1 MAHAIEARVPFLDHE
16 LVEYGL
22 QVPPKL
28 KIRRGETKYLLR
40 RYAEELLPSNV
51 ARRSKRAFYAPLE
64 SYLEDPRF
72 RELIDDTLNGTVVRS
87 RGMLRPEAVGRI
99 RDSMHSGDFIY
110 AKQAFSLV
118 MLELWLRTAVDRAG
132 VR

>member
-1 MAHAIEARVPFLDHE
+1 
-16 LVEYGL
+16 
-22 QVPPKL
+22 
-28 KIRRGETKYLLR
+28 
-40 RYAEELLPSNV
+40 
-51 ARRSKRAFYAPLE
+51 
-64 SYLEDPRF
+64 
-72 RELIDDTLNGTVVRS
+72 
-87 RGMLRPEAVGRI
+87 MLRPEAVGRI